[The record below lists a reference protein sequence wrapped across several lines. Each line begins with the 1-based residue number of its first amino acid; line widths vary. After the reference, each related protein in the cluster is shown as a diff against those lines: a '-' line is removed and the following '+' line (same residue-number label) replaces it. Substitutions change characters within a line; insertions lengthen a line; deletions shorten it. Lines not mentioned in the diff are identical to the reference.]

1 MTVERFLGKA
11 FVRNRRHAQRG
22 PLASLQIP
30 RKQAINE
37 RLLTF
42 YASERHNPGL
52 MRLSLRVGVACL
64 LLAIAF
70 SAHAAY
76 PPQDQFLQAYL
87 SLQEAEQLEK
97 KGDRV
102 AAHSKYLD
110 VERKLELLKRNNPDW
125 EPSIVAFRLRYVRG
139 KIALS
144 EDARQK
150 GASES
155 EAAQPERGE
164 AAPLPTARDGSGD
177 PRGSRTAS
185 ARGGAESGEGGGNR
199 QLFLLR
205 SRISQL
211 ESELTSTKSRL
222 QAAVSEAGNLR
233 ERLQSARKELA
244 IAQSSNVEERIAAV
258 LQENN
263 ALKAQLAQTEGK
275 IRALQTG
282 NNENAVVGIRDQLK
296 GVQEQLAVLERE
308 NQIFRTTAGS
318 LKSQLETAQQRLAE
332 SARQFL
338 ASSGNEQLQ
347 KENEILRGIINRQL
361 QEQARHEM
369 AKKLVTEELQSL
381 KVDSQFVQR
390 QLEIL
395 SSPLISLTPEELA
408 LLKGPTVSPQ
418 ERSDKQAFVAVLKQK
433 AKQMGILPQSSDSV
447 QASSSSSTP
456 DTMSA
461 TVPPASSEEHPSG
474 QLVSLAE
481 GTPARASGE
490 AKPEASAPAQ
500 PTAAVPASDAASEGN
515 NASSLSPE
523 IRKLAEQAATYFN
536 EQRHDEAAKVYDEIL
551 QKDPG
556 NVFAWANLGVVRF
569 QQNRYEDAD
578 KALQQAIKLNPNDA
592 FSHSVLGIVYYQQGR
607 YDNAI
612 SMLTRSIV
620 LDPND
625 PRTRN
630 YLGIACAKKGW
641 QEAAEKELRRALELN
656 PNYADAH
663 FNLAVIY
670 ATQKPPA
677 KELAKRHYQDALSLG
692 LPKDTGLEK
701 FLE

>member
-1 MTVERFLGKA
+1 MHLFL
-11 FVRNRRHAQRG
+11 RG
-22 PLASLQIP
+22 
-30 RKQAINE
+30 
-37 RLLTF
+37 
-42 YASERHNPGL
+42 GL
-52 MRLSLRVGVACL
+52 ACL
-64 LLAIAF
+64 LLAIACP
-70 SAHAAY
+70 ARAAY

-97 KGDRV
+97 KGDKASARQ
-102 AAHSKYLD
+102 KYLE
-110 VERKLELLKRNNPDW
+110 VERKLELLKKNNPDW

-139 KIALS
+139 KIALCDGAS
-144 EDARQK
+144 QK
-150 GASES
+150 GAAGSEPGRLA
-155 EAAQPERGE
+155 EAAAASSAPERE
-164 AAPLPTARDGSGD
+164 AAGD
-177 PRGSRTAS
+177 PRGGQAPSAGGYAAS
-185 ARGGAESGEGGGNR
+185 GPGADNR
-199 QLFLLR
+199 QLLLLR
-205 SRISQL
+205 SRIAQL
-211 ESELTSTKSRL
+211 ESELTSTKSKL
-222 QAAVSEAGNLR
+222 QAAVAEANSLR
-233 ERLQSARKELA
+233 ERLQNARKELA
-244 IAQSSNVEERIAAV
+244 IAQSSNVEERITAV

-263 ALKAQLAQTEGK
+263 ALKAQLAQAEGK

-282 NNENAVVGIRDQLK
+282 ENESAVVAIRDQLK

-308 NQIFRTTAGS
+308 NQIFRSTATS

-338 ASSGNEQLQ
+338 ASSGNEQLK

-361 QEQARHEM
+361 QEQARREM
-369 AKKLVTEELQSL
+369 AKKLLTEELQSL

-395 SSPLISLTPEELA
+395 SSPLVSLTPEELA
-408 LLKGPTVSPQ
+408 LLKGPQAPPLDHP
-418 ERSDKQAFVAVLKQK
+418 DKQAFVAVLKQK
-433 AKQMGILPQSSDSV
+433 AKEMGILPQASDSTPPNPPAPAPDTVAGSSDNR
-447 QASSSSSTP
+447 
-456 DTMSA
+456 
-461 TVPPASSEEHPSG
+461 PPG
-474 QLVSLAE
+474 QLVTME
-481 GTPARASGE
+481 EKPPARASGE
-490 AKPEASAPAQ
+490 AGQQPAPASE
-500 PTAAVPASDAASEGN
+500 PASEGSS
-515 NASSLSPE
+515 ASSLSPE
-523 IRKLAEQAATYFN
+523 IRQLAEKAAIYFN
-536 EQRHDEAAKVYDEIL
+536 SQQHEEAAKVYDQIL

-569 QQNRYEDAD
+569 QQSRYEDAE

-612 SMLTRSIV
+612 TMLTRSIV

-692 LPKDTGLEK
+692 LPKDAGLEK

>member
-1 MTVERFLGKA
+1 
-11 FVRNRRHAQRG
+11 
-22 PLASLQIP
+22 
-30 RKQAINE
+30 
-37 RLLTF
+37 
-42 YASERHNPGL
+42 
-52 MRLSLRVGVACL
+52 MRLSLRGSLACL
-64 LLAIAF
+64 LLAIAQPAQP
-70 SAHAAY
+70 AHAAY

-87 SLQEAEQLEK
+87 SLQEAEQMEK
-97 KGDRV
+97 KGEGA
-102 AAHSKYLD
+102 AAHQKYLD
-110 VERKLELLKRNNPDW
+110 VERKLELLKRNHPDW

-144 EDARQK
+144 EDARKK
-150 GASES
+150 GSSSPEAPQPDKNELASSPSAGEGTKDNPRS
-155 EAAQPERGE
+155 HSVPATRG
-164 AAPLPTARDGSGD
+164 D
-177 PRGSRTAS
+177 
-185 ARGGAESGEGGGNR
+185 AESTESNGNR

-211 ESELTSTKSRL
+211 ESELTSTKSQL
-222 QAAVSEAGNLR
+222 QAAVSEAGSLR
-233 ERLQSARKELA
+233 ERLQSVRKELA
-244 IAQSSNVEERIAAV
+244 IAQSSNVEERIATV

-282 NNENAVVGIRDQLK
+282 NNEAAVVGIRDQLK

-308 NQIFRTTAGS
+308 NQIFRSTASS
-318 LKSQLETAQQRLAE
+318 LQSQLETAQQRLAE
-332 SARQFL
+332 SARHFF
-338 ASSGNEQLQ
+338 ASSGNEQLK
-347 KENEILRGIINRQL
+347 KENEILRGIVNRQL
-361 QEQARHEM
+361 QEQARREM

-395 SSPLISLTPEELA
+395 SSPLVSLSPEELA
-408 LLKGPTVSPQ
+408 LLKGPAVAPQ
-418 ERSDKQAFVAVLKQK
+418 DGGDKQAFVAALKQK
-433 AKQMGILPQSSDSV
+433 AQQMGLFSQSSAPDRTSASESGPANPAKADPTPSAPETTA
-447 QASSSSSTP
+447 ASSDTVASENHPAVQFASQMPASSGETSSEP
-456 DTMSA
+456 ASA
-461 TVPPASSEEHPSG
+461 PQQNAPPPASDSG
-474 QLVSLAE
+474 
-481 GTPARASGE
+481 
-490 AKPEASAPAQ
+490 AQ
-500 PTAAVPASDAASEGN
+500 GN
-515 NASSLSPE
+515 NAASLSPE
-523 IRKLAEQAATYFN
+523 IRRLAEQAAGYFN
-536 EQRHDEAAKVYDEIL
+536 EQRHDEAAKVYDQIL

-569 QQNRYEDAD
+569 QQSRYDEAE

-607 YDNAI
+607 YDNSI

-630 YLGIACAKKGW
+630 YLGIACSKKGW

-677 KELAKRHYQDALSLG
+677 KELAKRHYQDALNLG
-692 LPKDTGLEK
+692 LPKDVGLEK

>member
-1 MTVERFLGKA
+1 
-11 FVRNRRHAQRG
+11 
-22 PLASLQIP
+22 
-30 RKQAINE
+30 
-37 RLLTF
+37 
-42 YASERHNPGL
+42 
-52 MRLSLRVGVACL
+52 MRLSLRGGLACL
-64 LLAIAF
+64 LLAIAHP
-70 SAHAAY
+70 AHAAY

-87 SLQEAEQLEK
+87 SLQEAEQLDK
-97 KGDRV
+97 KGD
-102 AAHSKYLD
+102 AAAARQKYLE

-139 KIALS
+139 KIALF
-144 EDARQK
+144 EDARK
-150 GASES
+150 KEGAPF
-155 EAAQPERGE
+155 EAPQPERNEMASSPSAG
-164 AAPLPTARDGSGD
+164 DGSGTR
-177 PRGSRTAS
+177 PRGSRS
-185 ARGGAESGEGGGNR
+185 NDAESNEGSGSR

-211 ESELTSTKSRL
+211 ESELSSTKSKL
-222 QAAVSEAGNLR
+222 QSAVSEAGSLR

-282 NNENAVVGIRDQLK
+282 NNEGAVVGIRDQLK
-296 GVQEQLAVLERE
+296 GVQEQLAILERE
-308 NQIFRTTAGS
+308 NQIFRSTASS

-332 SARQFL
+332 SARQFF
-338 ASSGNEQLQ
+338 ASSGSEQLK
-347 KENEILRGIINRQL
+347 KENEVLRGIINRQL
-361 QEQARHEM
+361 QEQARREM

-395 SSPLISLTPEELA
+395 SSPLVSLSPEELA

-418 ERSDKQAFVAVLKQK
+418 DGVDKQAFVATLKQK
-433 AKQMGILPQSSDSV
+433 AQQMGLFSRGSDSGQSSASEAD
-447 QASSSSSTP
+447 QANLSKVDPPPSNATI
-456 DTMSA
+456 TM
-461 TVPPASSEEHPSG
+461 PAS
-474 QLVSLAE
+474 
-481 GTPARASGE
+481 ARASAENPG
-490 AKPEASAPAQ
+490 SAQFSSSIPGST
-500 PTAAVPASDAASEGN
+500 TATSSETSSGPSPSSQQNAAPVASDNTSEGN

-523 IRKLAEQAATYFN
+523 LRQLAEQAAGYFN
-536 EQRHDEAAKVYDEIL
+536 QQRHEEAAKVYDQIL

-569 QQNRYEDAD
+569 QQSRYDDAE
-578 KALQQAIKLNPNDA
+578 KSLQQAIKLNPNDA

-630 YLGIACAKKGW
+630 YLGIACSKKGW

-677 KELAKRHYQDALSLG
+677 KELAKRHYQDAVSLG
-692 LPKDTGLEK
+692 LPKDASLEK

>member
-1 MTVERFLGKA
+1 
-11 FVRNRRHAQRG
+11 
-22 PLASLQIP
+22 
-30 RKQAINE
+30 
-37 RLLTF
+37 
-42 YASERHNPGL
+42 

-70 SAHAAY
+70 PARAAY

-97 KGDRV
+97 KGDGV

-110 VERKLELLKRNNPDW
+110 VERKLELLKKNNPDW

-139 KIALS
+139 KLALC
-144 EDARQK
+144 EDTRKK

-155 EAAQPERGE
+155 EVTQPERAGT
-164 AAPLPTARDGSGD
+164 APSSAARDGSGGLG
-177 PRGSRTAS
+177 GSHTAS
-185 ARGGAESGEGGGNR
+185 ANSGAASGEGSGNR

-211 ESELTSTKSRL
+211 ESELTSTKSQL
-222 QAAVSEAGNLR
+222 QAAVSEAGSLR

-282 NNENAVVGIRDQLK
+282 NDENAVVGIRDQLK

-308 NQIFRTTAGS
+308 NQIFRTTASS

-338 ASSGNEQLQ
+338 ASSGNEQLK

-361 QEQARHEM
+361 QEQARREM

-395 SSPLISLTPEELA
+395 SSPLASLTPEELA
-408 LLKGPTVSPQ
+408 LLKSPTVAPQ
-418 ERSDKQAFVAVLKQK
+418 ERSDKQAFAAILKQK
-433 AKQMGILPQSSDSV
+433 AKQMGILPQSSDST
-447 QASSSSSTP
+447 QASPSSSDLDAASP
-456 DTMSA
+456 A
-461 TVPPASSEEHPSG
+461 TSDDHPPG
-474 QLVSLAE
+474 QLVSME
-481 GTPARASGE
+481 GGTPARASGE
-490 AKPEASAPAQ
+490 SKPEAS
-500 PTAAVPASDAASEGN
+500 PASQPSSGVVASDTGSEGN

-523 IRKLAEQAATYFN
+523 IRKLAEQAAGYFN

-692 LPKDTGLEK
+692 LPKDAGLEK

>member
-1 MTVERFLGKA
+1 
-11 FVRNRRHAQRG
+11 
-22 PLASLQIP
+22 
-30 RKQAINE
+30 
-37 RLLTF
+37 
-42 YASERHNPGL
+42 
-52 MRLSLRVGVACL
+52 MRLSLRGSLACL
-64 LLAIAF
+64 LLVVAQP
-70 SAHAAY
+70 AHAAY

-87 SLQEAEQLEK
+87 TLQEAEQMEK
-97 KGDRV
+97 KGEGT
-102 AAHSKYLD
+102 AAHQKYLD

-144 EDARQK
+144 EEARKK
-150 GASES
+150 GLSSPEATQPDKNEVASS
-155 EAAQPERGE
+155 PS
-164 AAPLPTARDGSGD
+164 TASTGDGSRD
-177 PRGSRTAS
+177 HPRGSHSVPANRVD
-185 ARGGAESGEGGGNR
+185 AESTESTGNR
-199 QLFLLR
+199 QVFLLR

-211 ESELTSTKSRL
+211 EGELTSTKSKL
-222 QAAVSEAGNLR
+222 QAAVSEAGSLR

-275 IRALQTG
+275 IRALQAG
-282 NNENAVVGIRDQLK
+282 NDEGAVVGIRDQLK

-332 SARQFL
+332 SARQFF
-338 ASSGNEQLQ
+338 ASSGSEQLK
-347 KENEILRGIINRQL
+347 KENEILRGIVNRQL
-361 QEQARHEM
+361 QEQARREM
-369 AKKLVTEELQSL
+369 AKKLLTEELQSL

-395 SSPLISLTPEELA
+395 SSPLVSLSPEELA
-408 LLKGPTVSPQ
+408 LLKGPTVAPQ
-418 ERSDKQAFVAVLKQK
+418 EHGDKQAFVAALKQK
-433 AKQMGILPQSSDSV
+433 AQQMGLFSQSSDAGP
-447 QASSSSSTP
+447 ASASESGPASPVKADLPAPASEMTISA
-456 DTMSA
+456 SA
-461 TVPPASSEEHPSG
+461 T
-474 QLVSLAE
+474 
-481 GTPARASGE
+481 
-490 AKPEASAPAQ
+490 ASASDRHPAARSETPM
-500 PTAAVPASDAASEGN
+500 PTSRDSSPESASVPQQNAAPLASDGGTQGN
-515 NASSLSPE
+515 NASSLSSE
-523 IRKLAEQAATYFN
+523 LRQLAEQAAGYFN
-536 EQRHDEAAKVYDEIL
+536 EQRHEEAAKVYDQIL

-569 QQNRYEDAD
+569 QQSRYDDAD

-612 SMLTRSIV
+612 AMLTRSIV

-630 YLGIACAKKGW
+630 YLGIACSKKGW

-677 KELAKRHYQDALSLG
+677 KELAKRHYQDALNLG
-692 LPKDTGLEK
+692 LPKDVGLEK

>member
-1 MTVERFLGKA
+1 
-11 FVRNRRHAQRG
+11 
-22 PLASLQIP
+22 
-30 RKQAINE
+30 
-37 RLLTF
+37 
-42 YASERHNPGL
+42 
-52 MRLSLRVGVACL
+52 MRLTLRGGLACL
-64 LLAIAF
+64 LWAIACPI
-70 SAHAAY
+70 HAAY

-97 KGDRV
+97 KGD
-102 AAHSKYLD
+102 AAAAQQKYLD
-110 VERKLELLKRNNPDW
+110 VERKLEFLKRNNPDW

-139 KIALS
+139 KIALA
-144 EDARQK
+144 EDARKK
-150 GASES
+150 GLSPTAGS
-155 EAAQPERGE
+155 QPEKTETAASVPIRDDSGE
-164 AAPLPTARDGSGD
+164 H
-177 PRGSRTAS
+177 PRESRTAS
-185 ARGGAESGEGGGNR
+185 ANGGESTEGGGNR

-205 SRISQL
+205 SRVAQL
-211 ESELTSTKSRL
+211 ESELTSTKSKL
-222 QAAVSEAGNLR
+222 QAAVSEAGSLR

-275 IRALQTG
+275 IRALQIG
-282 NNENAVVGIRDQLK
+282 NNEGAVVGIRDQLK

-308 NQIFRTTAGS
+308 NQIFRTTASS
-318 LKSQLETAQQRLAE
+318 LKSQLESAQQRLAE
-332 SARQFL
+332 SARQFFS
-338 ASSGNEQLQ
+338 SSGSDQLK

-361 QEQARHEM
+361 QEQARREM

-395 SSPLISLTPEELA
+395 SSPLATLSPEELA
-408 LLKGPTVSPQ
+408 LLKAPTIPAQ
-418 ERSDKQAFVAVLKQK
+418 EHADKQAFAAILKQK
-433 AKQMGILPQSSDSV
+433 ARQMGILAQGSDPGMANATDSM
-447 QASSSSSTP
+447 QAGASRADPPPSGRESAAST
-456 DTMSA
+456 A
-461 TVPPASSEEHPSG
+461 APASEDRPSG
-474 QLVSLAE
+474 QLVALGSTSSTSVS
-481 GTPARASGE
+481 GGAR
-490 AKPEASAPAQ
+490 PEASPAS
-500 PTAAVPASDAASEGN
+500 PPAGGTAAADNGSEGN
-515 NASSLSPE
+515 NASTLSPE
-523 IRKLAEQAATYFN
+523 LRKLAEQAATYFN
-536 EQRHDEAAKVYDEIL
+536 EQRHEEAAKVYEQIL

-569 QQNRYEDAD
+569 QQNRFEDAD

-592 FSHSVLGIVYYQQGR
+592 FSHSVLGSVYYQQGR

-677 KELAKRHYQDALSLG
+677 KELAKRHYQDAVSLG
-692 LPKDTGLEK
+692 LPKDAGLEK